1 MFILYLFSSLSPTFV
16 PYVLLLFLT
25 PSAQLRRM
33 DYISP
38 QANTFPYVIKSNQIC
53 FLKYFFRTYLAKN
66 IVCTTEVGHFGT
78 RPMYSVLVSSS
89 HAPSARAWL
98 RLGLNT
104 LVLAP
109 KDLLYLLDTQYTI
122 NHMSDIQNARS
133 NIVTLRQQKYILFLN
148 YSKIFGFL
156 WTCYKLNS

>member
-1 MFILYLFSSLSPTFV
+1 MKIKHFTFQKNYLID
-16 PYVLLLFLT
+16 LT
-25 PSAQLRRM
+25 KVH
-33 DYISP
+33 
-38 QANTFPYVIKSNQIC
+38 TFPYIIKSNQIR
-53 FLKYFFRTYLAKN
+53 FIQFGGHGPPNHPAGTLPPANRHSRYFFRTYFAKN
-66 IVCTTEVGHFGT
+66 IVCTTGVGHFGT

-122 NHMSDIQNARS
+122 LSLSWVIFPTDCCLHFKRTNSWC
-133 NIVTLRQQKYILFLN
+133 NI
-148 YSKIFGFL
+148 G
-156 WTCYKLNS
+156 